1 MRAQPIHSAPH
12 LHPSRRSP
20 PPAAGLLATAALVAA
35 LVAWPSPAA
44 AAPTG
49 LVCTTGAAGT
59 PTFSLT
65 AKAGYVNLPDG
76 NTMYMWSYASGSG
89 AFQHPGPVLCV
100 NEGDVVT
107 VVLQNALGE
116 AASIMF
122 PGQEGVLANGAPA
135 QPQGTGAGLSLTN
148 TAAPGGSVTY
158 TFTASR
164 PGVFIYESGTNP
176 SKQVRMGLFG
186 ALVVRPTAAPAPG
199 SPLPALLA
207 SDRPD
212 SRFTAS
218 EEFLVLLSEIDPYQH
233 TAAAARRNF
242 NLANYRPRYWLINGR
257 GFPDSIADNAAPWLA
272 SQPYGALATIQP
284 LHATN
289 HPDPGRI
296 LYLNVGTEDFPYHP
310 HGNNGR
316 IIGRD
321 GHPVAAPD
329 TSVPPV
335 PGLGADHSFEKF
347 AVNVGPGQT
356 WDVLFSWY
364 DREGYSLANPV
375 PTTVPD
381 IANLVVGPFYGGSPY
396 LGEQQ
401 PLPPG
406 TSTLNECGEYYI
418 ISHNHALFQITSW
431 GLVMSGPV
439 TYARI
444 DPPGGCPTTP

>member
-1 MRAQPIHSAPH
+1 M
-12 LHPSRRSP
+12 
-20 PPAAGLLATAALVAA
+20 
-35 LVAWPSPAA
+35 AWPSPAA

-49 LVCTTGAAGT
+49 VVCTTGAAGT

-107 VVLQNALGE
+107 VVLQNALDRGR
-116 AASIMF
+116 SIMF
-122 PGQEGVLANGAPA
+122 PG
-135 QPQGTGAGLSLTN
+135 
-148 TAAPGGSVTY
+148 PGGRARRRRPGPAAGDRRRPLPHQHGGPRRRVTY

-164 PGVFIYESGTNP
+164 PGVFLYESGTNP
-176 SKQVRMGLFG
+176 AKQVRMGLFG
-186 ALVVRPTAAPAPG
+186 ALVVRPAAAPAPG
-199 SPLPALLA
+199 SPP
-207 SDRPD
+207 RPC
-212 SRFTAS
+212 SPRS
-218 EEFLVLLSEIDPYQH
+218 PRQPVH
-233 TAAAARRNF
+233 ARARSSWCSSPRSTRTSTPPR
-242 NLANYRPRYWLINGR
+242 RPGATSTWPTTGRATGCINGR
-257 GFPDSIADNAAPWLA
+257 GFPDSIADNGAPWLA
-272 SQPYGALATIQP
+272 SQPFGALATIQP

-329 TSVPPV
+329 ASVPPV

-381 IANLVVGPFYGGSPY
+381 IANLVVGQFYGGSPY
-396 LGEQQ
+396 LGVQQ